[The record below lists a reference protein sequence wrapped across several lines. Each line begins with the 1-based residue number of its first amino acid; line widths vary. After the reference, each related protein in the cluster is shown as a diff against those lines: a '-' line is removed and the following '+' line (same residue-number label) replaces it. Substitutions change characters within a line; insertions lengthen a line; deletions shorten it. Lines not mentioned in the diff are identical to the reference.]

1 MIKVPFNTITYS
13 GAEID
18 TMRDAASRGQLSG
31 GGHYSKLC
39 SAFMKE
45 KLGAKAVFLTTSCS
59 HALELA
65 ASLLNLQPND
75 EVIIPSYNFVTGASS
90 FIAKGARIVWADSRE
105 DHPNIDVDLLD
116 QLVSPR
122 TKALVIVHY
131 GGVDA
136 GGAAIRKWCDERGIV
151 LIEDAAHG
159 YGAADANEKPLGSFG
174 HMSAFSFHDSK
185 NITCGEGGALVLNDD
200 SFLDRAGVLYEKGT
214 NRSDFQRGQ
223 VSYYEWIDLGASY
236 TLSELNAS
244 FLWAQ
249 LQAEPKWT
257 QQRKKAWKYYLD
269 ELSENS
275 LFDGVTTKEVNHNA
289 HNFFIRLK
297 NPDNLNVCLEHL
309 KNQGIQA
316 LTHYRCL
323 HKSAFVAKTSAIQYL
338 PHCEHWENSLIRLP
352 LHNGINNEQ
361 LMVVV
366 NSLRNFTC

>member
-136 GGAAIRKWCDERGIV
+136 GGAAIRKWCDERG
-151 LIEDAAHG
+151 
-159 YGAADANEKPLGSFG
+159 
-174 HMSAFSFHDSK
+174 
-185 NITCGEGGALVLNDD
+185 T
-200 SFLDRAGVLYEKGT
+200 
-214 NRSDFQRGQ
+214 
-223 VSYYEWIDLGASY
+223 Y

>member
-18 TMRDAASRGQLSG
+18 TMRDAANRGQLSG

-39 SAFMKE
+39 SKFIQE
-45 KLGAKAVFLTTSCS
+45 KMRAQAVFLTTSCS

-75 EVIIPSYNFVTGASS
+75 EIIIPSYNFVTSASS
-90 FIAKGARIVWADSRE
+90 FVAKGARIVWADSRE
-105 DHPNIDVDLLD
+105 DHPNIDINVLD

-122 TKALVIVHY
+122 TKALIIVHY

-136 GGAAIRKWCDERGIV
+136 GGEAIRKWCDRRGIV
-151 LIEDAAHG
+151 LVEDAAHG
-159 YGAADANEKPLGSFG
+159 YGASDANGKPLGSFG
-174 HMSAFSFHDSK
+174 HMSTFSFHDSK

-200 SFLDRAGVLYEKGT
+200 SFVNRAAILYEKGT
-214 NRSDFQRGQ
+214 NRSNFQRGE

-249 LQAEPKWT
+249 LQAEPGWT
-257 QQRKKAWKYYLD
+257 QQRKASWKFYLD
-269 ELSENS
+269 QLSESS
-275 LFDGVTTKEVNHNA
+275 LFDVVGTEELNHNA
-289 HNFFIRLK
+289 HNFCIRVK
-297 NPDNLNVCLEHL
+297 NPDNLNACLEHL
-309 KNQGIQA
+309 KNKGIQA

-323 HKSAFVAKTSAIQYL
+323 HKSAYVAKTSTIPHL
-338 PHCEHWENSLIRLP
+338 PHCEHWENTLIRLP
-352 LHNGINNEQ
+352 IHNSINNEQ
-361 LMVVV
+361 LMAVV
-366 NSLRNFTC
+366 SALRNFTC